1 MSTENAGLDNAD
13 TAQWSEDARLKH
25 TCIFCYTAFDEDS
38 ASCPTCGSDR
48 PDQGWTRTEARPD
61 PWLGRSL
68 ADRYRLVQ
76 RLGRGSAGDVYRA
89 TKPHIDGQWAIKMIV
104 TQGEGADS
112 GGRTQRERAV
122 REVQI
127 LSSIPN
133 PHIVDFHDLL
143 ELPGGVL
150 AVVMDFV
157 DGSHLGELLA
167 SCERCSIARAAR
179 IATDIASGL
188 RDVHARGV
196 VHRDLKPA
204 NVMIHSPGTEAEF
217 AELIDFGIA
226 RFQGESQQTVG
237 FIGTPRYTSPEQA
250 RGERAGPSS
259 DIYNL
264 GMLLHHMLAG
274 SPPFPQ
280 DDIKELLK
288 AHSAEKPPTLKES
301 SGGIEFPEGLE
312 ELVASMLAK
321 HPADRPNGMKAVVE
335 QLQAFVDYDD
345 SGEADDPDPSATEPG
360 FEGSPQSGIHRRPGG
375 LDDTSSQ
382 PTSEMES
389 PRDQA
394 PFTRQ
399 STDVF
404 DFSPEGYVAFRDED
418 NSVRVTSP
426 SGSYDSVVLEPSE
439 SVTAVSFAGDH
450 LLVGQSDGT
459 VAAYDLETR
468 HFEELMDDG
477 PTEAAS
483 AVAQDRDGGILVT
496 GFSSGIV
503 VFRGHSSS
511 GRIWRPLSDGAPVID
526 LAVHAD
532 GNVAVI
538 REDGQ
543 VELYNLS
550 DSHRET
556 KLSHQHDSVMPIEV
570 VFSGDGYLLAVR
582 LSDGTADIYNTVDA
596 QRVGRIEN
604 IPENT
609 SEVFDSISSDG
620 D

>member
-1 MSTENAGLDNAD
+1 MPTERSGLDNAD
-13 TAQWSEDARLKH
+13 TAQWSENSRLRH
-25 TCIFCYTAFDEDS
+25 TCIFCYTAFEENP
-38 ASCPTCGSDR
+38 ASCPTCGSDK
-48 PDQGWTRTEARPD
+48 PDGGWTRTDTRPD

-68 ADRYRLVQ
+68 DNRYRLVQ

-104 TQGEGADS
+104 TQGEGTDS

-157 DGSHLGELLA
+157 DGSHLGDLLA
-167 SCERCSIARAAR
+167 ACERCSIARAAR

-264 GMLLHHMLAG
+264 GMLLHHMLSG

-288 AHSAEKPPTLKES
+288 AHSAEQPPTLKES
-301 SGGIEFPEGLE
+301 SEGIEFPEALE
-312 ELVASMLAK
+312 NLVASMLAK
-321 HPADRPNGMKAVVE
+321 HPADRPNGMKAVIE
-335 QLQAFVDYDD
+335 QLQDFVDYDD
-345 SGEADDPDPSATEPG
+345 SDVSEASEASSTEPG
-360 FEGSPQSGIHRRPGG
+360 FAGSPQSGIHRRPGG
-375 LDDTSSQ
+375 LDQTSSE
-382 PTSEMES
+382 PESDSET
-389 PRDQA
+389 PREQN

-399 STDVF
+399 STDVY
-404 DFSPEGYVAFRDED
+404 DYSADGYIAFCDED
-418 NSVRVTSP
+418 NAVHVTSP
-426 SGSYDSVVLEPSE
+426 SGSYDSIVLEPSE

-468 HFEELMDDG
+468 HMEELMDDG

-511 GRIWRPLSDGAPVID
+511 GRVWRPLSDGAPVID

-532 GNVAVI
+532 GNIAVI
-538 REDGQ
+538 RQDGQ
-543 VELYNLS
+543 VELFNLS

-556 KLSHQHDSVMPIEV
+556 KLSHQHDSVMPVEV
-570 VFSGDGYLLAVR
+570 VFSSDGYLLAVR
-582 LSDGTADIYNTVDA
+582 LSDGTADVYNTVDA
-596 QRVGRIEN
+596 KRIGRIEN
-604 IPENT
+604 VPENT
-609 SEVFDSISSDG
+609 SEVFETL
-620 D
+620 